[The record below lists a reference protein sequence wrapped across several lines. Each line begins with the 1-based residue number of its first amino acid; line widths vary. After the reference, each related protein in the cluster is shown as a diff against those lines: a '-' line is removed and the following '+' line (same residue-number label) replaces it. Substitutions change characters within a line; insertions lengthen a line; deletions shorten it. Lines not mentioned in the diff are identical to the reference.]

1 MELREIEKL
10 IGKYE
15 AGETSLAEEETL
27 REYFTS
33 HEVPA
38 HLESYRILFGYVE
51 QVRQES
57 LTEEPV
63 LQSRRVDYFWT
74 GVAATVIL
82 AVGLFL
88 YQNKDFSRGS
98 DGLGTIKDQE
108 LALQKTKETLRLVS
122 EYMNDGTEDLVY
134 LKELNTATDKFIEK

>member
-15 AGETSLAEEETL
+15 AGETSLAEEEAL

-33 HEVPA
+33 HEVPP

-57 LTEEPV
+57 LIEEPV

-74 GVAATVIL
+74 GIAATVIL

-88 YQNKDFSRGS
+88 YQNKDFSSSSG
-98 DGLGTIKDQE
+98 GLGTIKDQE